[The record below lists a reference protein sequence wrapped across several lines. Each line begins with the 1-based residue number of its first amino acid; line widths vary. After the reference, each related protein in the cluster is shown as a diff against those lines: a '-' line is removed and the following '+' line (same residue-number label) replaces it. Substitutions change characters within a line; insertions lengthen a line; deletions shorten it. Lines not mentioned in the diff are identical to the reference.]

1 MFMCEINIL
10 SFFDVSI
17 EIYLNEQC
25 MFDSTTLLETAGGH
39 AKVTLIQQGHID
51 RANPLTS

>member
-1 MFMCEINIL
+1 MCEIKIL
-10 SFFDVSI
+10 SFFYVNSI
-17 EIYLNEQC
+17 EIYLSEQS
-25 MFDSTTLLETAGGH
+25 MFDSTTLLETAGSY